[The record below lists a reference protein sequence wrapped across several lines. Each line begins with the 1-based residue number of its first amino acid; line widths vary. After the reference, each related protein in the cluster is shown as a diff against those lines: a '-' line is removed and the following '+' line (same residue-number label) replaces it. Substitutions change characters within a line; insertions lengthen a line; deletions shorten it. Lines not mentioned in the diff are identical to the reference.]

1 MNTFL
6 NICEK
11 VGLVSMCA
19 AMCVVLIAG
28 FIAAP
33 WLLGAVV
40 GMGMLVIVC
49 EVIIVRSQGQGGTK

>member
-11 VGLVSMCA
+11 TGLVIMCA
-19 AMCVVLIAG
+19 VMFVALISG

-33 WLLGAVV
+33 WLIWCVIGAGV
-40 GMGMLVIVC
+40 LVIVC
-49 EVIIVRSQGQGGTK
+49 EVIIVRSQGVTS